1 MLKTIRTIS
10 TLAVA
15 VALFAVPAT
24 AVAAKGG
31 QGKSHGKSQGKTKSC
46 AKTHSVGY
54 QVTGTLV
61 SVTQDDP
68 TTTDVT
74 EATTVTLTVTHAN
87 SHARKSGELDGA
99 TYTVPA
105 TDVDGFVLK
114 LNGYEGTETPTAGD
128 RVKVKGRIARTKPRC
143 APEDTSVADRY
154 LAPDVRRVTIW
165 KAETEAETEVA
176 PEAPEAPQA

>member
-1 MLKTIRTIS
+1 MQVGLVVDQVLRRTKGEPVLKTIRTIS

-24 AVAAKGG
+24 AVAATGG
-31 QGKSHGKSQGKTKSC
+31 QGKSQGKTKSC

-61 SVTQDDP
+61 SV
-68 TTTDVT
+68 DVS
-74 EATTVTLTVTHAN
+74 EATVTLTVTHAN

-128 RVKVKGRIARTKPRC
+128 RVKVKGRIARTKPR
-143 APEDTSVADRY
+143 
-154 LAPDVRRVTIW
+154 
-165 KAETEAETEVA
+165 
-176 PEAPEAPQA
+176 

>member
-31 QGKSHGKSQGKTKSC
+31 QGKSQGKTKSC

-61 SVTQDDP
+61 SVTQDD
-68 TTTDVT
+68 TTTPDN
-74 EATTVTLTVTHAN
+74 EATVTVNAAHAN
-87 SHARKSGELDGA
+87 SHAWKSGELVDTDPATEGVQA

-143 APEDTSVADRY
+143 APEGTSVADRY
-154 LAPDVRRVTIW
+154 AAPDVRRVTIW
-165 KAETEAETEVA
+165 KAEAEEAA
-176 PEAPEAPQA
+176 EAPEAPQA

>member
-24 AVAAKGG
+24 AVATKGG
-31 QGKSHGKSQGKTKSC
+31 QGKSQGKTKSC

-61 SVTQDDP
+61 SVTPDEP
-68 TTTDVT
+68 TTTDMS
-74 EATTVTLTVTHAN
+74 EATVTLTVTHAN
-87 SHARKSGELDGA
+87 RHARKSGELDGA

-143 APEDTSVADRY
+143 AEEGTSVADRY
-154 LAPDVRRVTIW
+154 AAPDVRRVTIW
-165 KAETEAETEVA
+165 KAETEVA

>member
-24 AVAAKGG
+24 AVGAKGG
-31 QGKSHGKSQGKTKSC
+31 QGKSQGKTKSC
-46 AKTHSVGY
+46 AKAHSVGY

-61 SVTQDDP
+61 TATSADP
-68 TTTDVT
+68 TTTDVS
-74 EATTVTLTVTHAN
+74 EATVTLTVTHAN

-105 TDVDGFVLK
+105 DDVDGFVLK

-143 APEDTSVADRY
+143 ALEGATVADRY
-154 LAPDVRRVTIW
+154 AAPDVRRVTIW
-165 KAETEAETEVA
+165 KAETEEA
-176 PEAPEAPQA
+176 PAAPEAPQA